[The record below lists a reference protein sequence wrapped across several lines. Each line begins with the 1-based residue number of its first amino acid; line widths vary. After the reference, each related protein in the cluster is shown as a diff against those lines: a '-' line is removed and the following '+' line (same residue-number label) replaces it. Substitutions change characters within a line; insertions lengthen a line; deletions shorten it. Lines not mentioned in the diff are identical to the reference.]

1 MFGENRHN
9 ENEGFGRR
17 PFPHNNVNFIGVI
30 RPTESA
36 GATSIVKREKYV

>member
-17 PFPHNNVNFIGVI
+17 PFPHNNVNFIGI
-30 RPTESA
+30 IGPASYTTEST
-36 GATSIVKREKYV
+36 GATSLV